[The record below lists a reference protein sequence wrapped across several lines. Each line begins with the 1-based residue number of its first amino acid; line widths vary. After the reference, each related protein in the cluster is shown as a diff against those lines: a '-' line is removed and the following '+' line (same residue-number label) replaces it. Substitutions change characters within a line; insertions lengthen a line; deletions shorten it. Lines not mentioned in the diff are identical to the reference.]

1 MNYRVVKLEAP
12 DKPGEAKSIL
22 IIYTGG
28 TLGMT
33 HDDHGTLRP
42 FNFGKIVDEL
52 PALKKLGLNL
62 TVISFPEP
70 LDSSN
75 MQIDHWNDLADIIA
89 DQYEHYDGF
98 VILHGTDTMAYS
110 ASALSFMLEGQRK
123 PVIFTGAQLPMSATR
138 TDAGQNLIAA
148 LQIASAQSESGP
160 IVKEVCIYFDYMLL
174 RGNRCQKVES
184 VHFDAFKSEN
194 YPALAEAGISIDFNY
209 PWLHQPQS
217 QVDFKV
223 HHIKPCSIALL
234 KLFPGM
240 DYQLV
245 EHQLKAPGLQAVLLE
260 TFGSG
265 NAPTHR
271 PFIKALS
278 EAIEGGIVVYNVSQC
293 NGGRVLQGRYSTSKR
308 LQEMG
313 VVSGAD
319 ITTEAALAKLQF
331 LLSKELNYPQ
341 IVSELSTSIR
351 GEMA

>member
-12 DKPGEAKSIL
+12 GKPGDIRSIL

-33 HDDHGTLRP
+33 HDEQGTLRP

-52 PALKKLGLNL
+52 PALRKLELNL

-75 MQIDHWNDLADIIA
+75 INIGHWNDLADIIA
-89 DQYEHYDGF
+89 AHYQEYDGF

-110 ASALSFMLEGQRK
+110 ASALSFMLEGQHK

-148 LQIASAQSESGP
+148 LQIASAHNESGP
-160 IVKEVCIYFDYMLL
+160 IIKEVCIYFDYMLL

-194 YPALAEAGISIDFNY
+194 YPALAEAGISIDFNH
-209 PWLHQPQS
+209 PWLHKPLGE
-217 QVDFKV
+217 DEFKV
-223 HHIKPCSIALL
+223 HHIRPCCIALI

-240 DYQLV
+240 DYQWI

-265 NAPTHR
+265 NAPTH
-271 PFIKALS
+271 PKFLKALG
-278 EAIEGGIVVYNVSQC
+278 EAVEGGIVVFNVSQC
-293 NGGRVLQGRYSTSKR
+293 NGGRVLQGRYATSKR

-331 LLSKELNYPQ
+331 LLSTGLNYPQ